1 MFSDDRS
8 GMLDIYANYSLDGGA
23 NWQPNDVRL
32 DSTGI
37 PGSSDSVEPDVAV
50 SGGAV
55 RAVWVDHRSGANGDI
70 YGRVLR

>member
-1 MFSDDRS
+1 
-8 GMLDIYANYSLDGGA
+8 
-23 NWQPNDVRL
+23 
-32 DSTGI
+32 
-37 PGSSDSVEPDVAV
+37 VEPDVAV